1 MNKKRWILVIIVVG
15 VVVFAS
21 LLFALVKRP
30 ILSIGVDKVIIK
42 TYSHSNTPGITEV
55 ELEPGEAGKAIL
67 LYNLGGVGFNINAEP
82 CCASYWIEV
91 HYNNGKHIKIA
102 EGTTDSMIVTPT
114 VGERYCVKSNGL
126 IDYVKE
132 LVDKYD
138 MVCD

>member
-30 ILSIGVDKVIIK
+30 IMSIGVDKVIIK

-67 LYNLGGVGFNINAEP
+67 LYNLGGVGFNINASL
-82 CCASYWIEV
+82 AVLLI
-91 HYNNGKHIKIA
+91 
-102 EGTTDSMIVTPT
+102 
-114 VGERYCVKSNGL
+114 GL
-126 IDYVKE
+126 RFIIITENISRSLKV
-132 LVDKYD
+132 LPIL
-138 MVCD
+138 